1 MTGVGG
7 WVHKSSADAHKT
19 KARGTVSPER
29 RRMIGG
35 GRAKRF
41 SLPGGALYIQ
51 TVSTV
56 GFKTTTRYTMCINDT
71 PLYKLEL
78 NNISEHHIHVKHFLV
93 RVCLGQG
100 PDTIPSTQI
109 YTTVMYLLGAA
120 RSFLSVSNTYAHTNT
135 HTLLSGGSAEGGLC
149 GVQLSAWHQCYPQPP
164 LPPPPRLLRSSR
176 KLVT

>member
-1 MTGVGG
+1 MKAYPPHYDVR
-7 WVHKSSADAHKT
+7 HIARLKPNRAQSAACVILT
-19 KARGTVSPER
+19 RIFFETSASMAPR
-29 RRMIGG
+29 
-35 GRAKRF
+35 
-41 SLPGGALYIQ
+41 
-51 TVSTV
+51 

-149 GVQLSAWHQCYPQPP
+149 GVQLSAWHQCSPPPP